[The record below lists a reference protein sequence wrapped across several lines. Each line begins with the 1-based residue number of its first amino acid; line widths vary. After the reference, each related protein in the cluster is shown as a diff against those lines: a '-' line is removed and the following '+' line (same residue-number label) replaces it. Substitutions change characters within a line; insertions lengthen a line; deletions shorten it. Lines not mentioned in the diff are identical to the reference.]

1 MNLLTLGIAYIR
13 DRALGSALNLLLLAL
28 GVATIVILTLF
39 NEQFQERL
47 DRDAKGIHLVVGAK
61 GSPLQLVLS
70 SVYHVDIPTGNI
82 PLSAAE
88 KIRLHPLVKSA
99 IPLALGDAYRGFRIV
114 GTVHAYV
121 ANYGAEIAKGRLWEK
136 KKPFEATIGARVAE
150 SGKLDIGREFSGG
163 HGIAGTGEEHAEHP
177 YRVVGVLK
185 PTGTVIDRLI
195 LTSLESV
202 WGIHELEEKEKEKAK
217 KFTGAV
223 QVPEEKEITAL
234 LIQYKSAIAAVTLPR
249 IVNRQTEMQA
259 ASPGFEVK
267 RLMALVGAGVDTLRG
282 FGLML
287 IATAALGMFI
297 ALYNAMQE
305 RRYDLVIMRSLGAT
319 RRMLFAQ
326 MLFEGLMMGGAGTV
340 AGIVLGHAFV
350 EALGHLLPQA
360 KSMGLTGVVWVFEE
374 WYLFLLAAVV
384 GIAATALP
392 ATQAYRTDIA
402 VTLASR

>member
-1 MNLLTLGIAYIR
+1 MNLFTLSTAYIR
-13 DRALGSALNLLLLAL
+13 DRALSSALNLLLLAL
-28 GVATIVILTLF
+28 GVATIVVLVLF

-47 DRDAKGIHLVVGAK
+47 NRDAKGIHLVVGAK

-82 PLSAAE
+82 PFKEME
-88 KIRLHPLVKSA
+88 KLRNHRLVKA
-99 IPLALGDAYRGFRIV
+99 VIPLALGDAYRGFRIV
-114 GTVHAYV
+114 GTEHAYA
-121 ANYGAEIAKGRLWEK
+121 ANYGADIAKGRLWER
-136 KKPFEATIGARVAE
+136 PFEATIGAKVWETR
-150 SGKLDIGREFSGG
+150 KLDIGRQFSGG

-185 PTGTVIDRLI
+185 STGTVIDRLI

-202 WGIHELEEKEKEKAK
+202 WEIHEIEEKKRAALPA
-217 KFTGAV
+217 GAERP
-223 QVPEEKEITAL
+223 PEEKEITAL
-234 LIQYKSAIAAVTLPR
+234 LIQYKSPIAAVTLPR

-282 FGLML
+282 FGLL
-287 IATAALGMFI
+287 LVGTAALSMFI

-319 RRMLFAQ
+319 RRKLFTQ
-326 MLFEGLMMGGAGTV
+326 ILFEGLMMGGAGTV
-340 AGIVLGHAFV
+340 TGIVLGHAFV
-350 EALGHLLPQA
+350 EVLGQVLPQA
-360 KSMGLTGVVWVFEE
+360 KSMGLTGIVWVFEE

-384 GIAATALP
+384 GVAATTLP
-392 ATQAYRTDIA
+392 ASQAYKTDIA

>member
-1 MNLLTLGIAYIR
+1 MNLLTLSIAYIR

-28 GVATIVILTLF
+28 GVATIVVLMLF
-39 NEQFQERL
+39 NQQFQERL
-47 DRDAKGIHLVVGAK
+47 DRDAKGVHLVVGAK

-88 KIRLHPLVKSA
+88 KIRRHPLVKSA

-114 GTVHAYV
+114 GTEHAYA
-121 ANYGAEIAKGRLWEK
+121 ANYGATIARGRLWEK
-136 KKPFEATIGARVAE
+136 PFEATVGAKVAE
-150 SGKLDIGREFSGG
+150 AGKLEIGREFAGG
-163 HGIAGTGEEHAEHP
+163 HGITGTGEEHAEHP

-195 LTSLESV
+195 LTSMESV
-202 WGIHELEEKEKEKAK
+202 WQIHEIEDKEKAAK
-217 KFTGAV
+217 VPGGERP
-223 QVPEEKEITAL
+223 PEEKEITAL
-234 LIQYKSAIAAVTLPR
+234 LIHYKSSIAAVTLPR
-249 IVNRQTEMQA
+249 IVNRQTALQA

-267 RLMALVGAGVDTLRG
+267 RLMALVGAGIDTLRG
-282 FGLML
+282 FGLL
-287 IATAALGMFI
+287 LVGTAALSMFI

-319 RRMLFAQ
+319 RRKLFTQ
-326 MLFEGLMMGGAGTV
+326 VLFEGLMMAGAGTV
-340 AGIVLGHAFV
+340 AGVVFGHAFV
-350 EALGHLLPQA
+350 EMLGHLLPQA

-374 WYLFLLAAVV
+374 WYLFLLAVVV
-384 GIAATALP
+384 GLAATILP
-392 ATQAYRTDIA
+392 AIQAYRTDIA

>member
-1 MNLLTLGIAYIR
+1 MNLLTLSFAYIR
-13 DRALGSALNLLLLAL
+13 DRALSSALNLLLLAL
-28 GVATIVILTLF
+28 GVATIVVLMLF

-82 PLSAAE
+82 ALKEAE
-88 KIRLHPLVKSA
+88 KLRNHRLVESA

-114 GTVHAYV
+114 GTEHAYA
-121 ANYGAEIAKGRLWEK
+121 ANYGAEPAKGRLWGK
-136 KKPFEATIGARVAE
+136 AFEATIGARVAE
-150 SGKLDIGREFSGG
+150 KTGLDIDGAFAGA
-163 HGIAGTGEEHAEHP
+163 HGVAGTGEEHAEPKHL

-185 PTGTVIDRLI
+185 PTGTVIDRLV
-195 LTSLESV
+195 LTSMESV
-202 WGIHELEEKEKEKAK
+202 WEIHELEEKDKEKETKLMGGEK
-217 KFTGAV
+217 P
-223 QVPEEKEITAL
+223 PEEQEITAL
-234 LIQYKSAIAAVTLPR
+234 LIRYKSPIAAVTLPR
-249 IVNRQTEMQA
+249 YINRQTGMQA

-267 RLMALVGAGVDTLRG
+267 RLLALVGAGVDTLRG
-282 FGLML
+282 FGLL
-287 IATAALGMFI
+287 LVGTAALSMFI

-319 RRMLFAQ
+319 RRKLFAQ

-350 EALGHLLPQA
+350 EILGQVLPPA
-360 KSMGLTGVVWVFEE
+360 KSMGLTGIVWVFEE